1 MFPHIYTIGPLQSL
15 LNQQVSPDL
24 EPLGYNLWKE
34 EPECLQWLDSKEPS
48 SVSYVNF
55 GSVTVMPLQH
65 LIEFAWGL
73 ANSNHYF
80 LWVIRP
86 DLVIGESVILAPE
99 FEADTKER
107 GLIAGWCP
115 QEEVLNHPSVGVFL
129 THCGWNST
137 IESLTAGVPMMCW
150 PFFVDQV
157 TNCSYTCTE
166 WEVGM
171 EIDNNVKRVEVKKL
185 IREFMEGEKGKKMKN
200 KAMEWK
206 NLAEK
211 ATGPEGSS
219 TLNLDK
225 LVNVHNHN
233 NSTEEKRLRDLE
245 VCKAMA
251 SDKKPHAVCIPFP
264 AQSHIKGMLKLAKLL
279 HHRGFYI
286 TFVNTDFNQNRLIKA
301 RGPDSLYD
309 FPNFQFKTIPDS
321 LPPSDPNATQDA
333 IALCGSVRTNFLTPF
348 RNLLAQLNEDNYNAT
363 TPAVTCIVSDGVM
376 PFTITAAY
384 ELQIPVAVFWTFS
397 ACSFMGFYQFR
408 ALLDKGLAPL
418 KAKGTTTNTNSVKTQ
433 KQTRDESY
441 LTNGYL
447 DTIIDWIPGMK
458 DIRLKD
464 LPTCFQT
471 TNPNDEIFN
480 LAMESAESASQAS
493 AFGLHTFNALE
504 QDLLDA
510 LSSMFPY
517 VYTIGPLQLLLN
529 QQVSPDLE
537 RLGYNLWKEEP
548 KCLQWLDSKEPSSV
562 IYVNFGS
569 VTVMSLQHLVEF
581 AWGLANSKHY
591 FLWVIRPD
599 LVIGDSAILPPEF
612 KADTKETGLIAGWCP
627 QEEVLNHPSVGV
639 FLTHSGWNST
649 IESLTAGVPMMCWP
663 FFADQVTN
671 CRYTCTEW
679 EVGMEIDNNVKR
691 DEVEKLIREFMEGE
705 KGKKMKNKAMEWK
718 NLAEKATGPDG
729 SSTLN
734 LDKLVNVLLSKN

>member
-1 MFPHIYTIGPLQSL
+1 MFNLAMESAESASQASAFGLHTFNALEQDLLDALSYMFPHIYTIGPLQLL

-48 SVSYVNF
+48 SVIYVNF

-115 QEEVLNHPSVGVFL
+115 QEEVLNHPSVG
-129 THCGWNST
+129 
-137 IESLTAGVPMMCW
+137 
-150 PFFVDQV
+150 
-157 TNCSYTCTE
+157 
-166 WEVGM
+166 
-171 EIDNNVKRVEVKKL
+171 
-185 IREFMEGEKGKKMKN
+185 
-200 KAMEWK
+200 
-206 NLAEK
+206 
-211 ATGPEGSS
+211 
-219 TLNLDK
+219 
-225 LVNVHNHN
+225 
-233 NSTEEKRLRDLE
+233 
-245 VCKAMA
+245 
-251 SDKKPHAVCIPFP
+251 
-264 AQSHIKGMLKLAKLL
+264 
-279 HHRGFYI
+279 
-286 TFVNTDFNQNRLIKA
+286 
-301 RGPDSLYD
+301 
-309 FPNFQFKTIPDS
+309 
-321 LPPSDPNATQDA
+321 
-333 IALCGSVRTNFLTPF
+333 
-348 RNLLAQLNEDNYNAT
+348 
-363 TPAVTCIVSDGVM
+363 
-376 PFTITAAY
+376 
-384 ELQIPVAVFWTFS
+384 
-397 ACSFMGFYQFR
+397 
-408 ALLDKGLAPL
+408 
-418 KAKGTTTNTNSVKTQ
+418 
-433 KQTRDESY
+433 
-441 LTNGYL
+441 
-447 DTIIDWIPGMK
+447 
-458 DIRLKD
+458 
-464 LPTCFQT
+464 
-471 TNPNDEIFN
+471 
-480 LAMESAESASQAS
+480 
-493 AFGLHTFNALE
+493 
-504 QDLLDA
+504 
-510 LSSMFPY
+510 
-517 VYTIGPLQLLLN
+517 
-529 QQVSPDLE
+529 
-537 RLGYNLWKEEP
+537 
-548 KCLQWLDSKEPSSV
+548 
-562 IYVNFGS
+562 
-569 VTVMSLQHLVEF
+569 F

-691 DEVEKLIREFMEGE
+691 DDVEKLIREFMEGE